1 MQTIITKIT
10 PWVVIGAT
18 AIILAVPLFVT
29 HSTMYPFIFSK
40 IIAFRII
47 VAIVLAVAFI
57 YLLSKRF
64 PLRIRREPLMIALL
78 IFFAVQII
86 TSLFGTDFSRSFW
99 STQERMTGLFTMV
112 HLIAWFMLMVAFIR
126 TVRQWN
132 MLLAFSLGVSL
143 IIAAYAFIGP
153 NGGQIFS
160 TLGNPIYLSVYA
172 MIHVF
177 LGAILFSL
185 SKKQIGLQFFG
196 ACATI
201 VNLIIMILAG
211 GRGVILAFA
220 VSTALF
226 LLALVFFLPKK
237 TRIASLGVL
246 GIMAA
251 FCAGLLW
258 YGTTPQGTAWA
269 ETSLPYSIKRIVL
282 LKQYWNPENRTE
294 VWRIGI
300 EGFKERPLLGWG
312 WENFSYVFQKYYT
325 KPIPGEGFTYFD
337 RSHNQVIDI
346 IVLTGILGLVAFL
359 ALWGA
364 IFWTLASILRTKKS
378 KREKIA
384 ILLIGSLFLAY
395 FLQNLTVFDTPAP
408 LIMFTFILAFTAV
421 FCRSEENIVG
431 HYEEARHLSTIRTV
445 QLVGASLLLLIT
457 IVYWN
462 VLPFFNSSFIVKGVR
477 SAQTDMDKALKW
489 FKKGSSGNDFV
500 AIEGRQ
506 QMTRAIGLSLNAS
519 KLSESEKQE
528 AVSYA
533 IGEMRKNIAIHPLDV
548 RHYYALSALYRVQG
562 EWDKSALERAEGELK
577 IARALAPLRPET
589 FAESLQLAAQ
599 KKDEDAMR
607 EWASKAAGHLG
618 QGEIDTQMGMLYLRL
633 ERFSQMAESFKSAI
647 ANGGNPFDNQTVMP
661 YIAKKIPSEE
671 ITDNILNLAEIG
683 IASLP
688 SSGDVLA
695 ARIILNYR
703 AGNKEI
709 AQNYLDQA
717 RELNAPFA
725 QSVEDY
731 LKTLP

>member
-1 MQTIITKIT
+1 MSILIKLSLFGLTALILTI
-10 PWVVIGAT
+10 
-18 AIILAVPLFVT
+18 PLIVT
-29 HSTMYPFIFSK
+29 HQTMYPFIFGK
-40 IIAFRII
+40 IIVFRILVEFI
-47 VAIVLAVAFI
+47 LIILLVAWIGGARWMRI
-57 YLLSKRF
+57 QWQH
-64 PLRIRREPLMIALL
+64 PLILTTVF
-78 IFFAVQII
+78 FFAVQVF
-86 TSLFGTDFSRSFW
+86 TSLMGSDFLRSFW
-99 STQERMTGLFTMV
+99 STQERMTGLFTV
-112 HLIAWFMLMVAFIR
+112 GHFLIWFLIMTVIFR
-126 TVRQWN
+126 TIRQWKW
-132 MLLAFSLGVSL
+132 LIVISLCVSL
-143 IIAAYAFIGP
+143 VMATNGFIEMQS
-153 NGGQIFS
+153 GGMRS
-160 TLGNPIYLSVYA
+160 LLGNPIYISVYA
-172 MIHVF
+172 MIHVYLSALLITLSRRQVGF
-177 LGAILFSL
+177 LFIGAI
-185 SKKQIGLQFFG
+185 G
-196 ACATI
+196 AV
-201 VNLIIMILAG
+201 VNFIIMLLAG
-211 GRGVILAFA
+211 GRGVMLAFLI
-220 VSTALF
+220 SIG
-226 LLALVFFLPKK
+226 LLAFCSMIFLSRKGK
-237 TRIASLGVL
+237 IIITSSFMLLGLIVT
-246 GIMAA
+246 GI
-251 FCAGLLW
+251 LW

-269 ETSLPYSIKRIVL
+269 EASLPYSIKRIVL

-294 VWRIGI
+294 VWSIGI

-312 WENFSYVFQKYYT
+312 WENFSYIFQKYYT

-337 RSHNQVIDI
+337 RSHNQLIDI
-346 IVLTGILGLVAFL
+346 LALTGIVGLGAFL

-364 IFWTLASILRTKKS
+364 IFWTLASTLRTKKS

-384 ILLIGSLFLAY
+384 ILLIGFLFLAY

-445 QLVGASLLLLIT
+445 SLVGASLLLLIT

-661 YIAKKIPSEE
+661 YIAKKIPSKE
-671 ITDNILNLAEIG
+671 ITDDILNLAEIG
-683 IASLP
+683 VASLP